1 MSKTL
6 RTGLAAKFSLRMAT
20 RAALG
25 CALAAALL
33 ATAAPAPARAG
44 DDDQNVPVDTK
55 ILRGIMESLGLRR
68 DGEAIDYQE
77 RAPLV
82 IPPNHDLPPPERS
95 DVAISRNP
103 GWPVDPDVKRRKEE
117 AAQERNQLN
126 ADQQLAHDQSVLRPD
141 QLTPG
146 PKPRTTRR
154 SDDNSRPAADGS
166 SGNPL
171 TPSQLGSKGSFF
183 GKLFGKDDP
192 ESGRFTGEPPRA
204 ALTEPP
210 TGYQTPSPD
219 QPYGVGKA
227 AAPAP
232 TKYMDTHGT
241 VDNGEAN

>member
-1 MSKTL
+1 MTDNSRASLVGGSSL
-6 RTGLAAKFSLRMAT
+6 RTLS

-25 CALAAALL
+25 CVLGVTLLAAA
-33 ATAAPAPARAG
+33 APARAADG
-44 DDDQNVPVDTK
+44 DDNENVPLDTK
-55 ILRGIMESLGLRR
+55 IIRGFMEQLGLRQ
-68 DGEAIDYQE
+68 DGPGIAYGE
-77 RAPLV
+77 RPPLV
-82 IPPNHDLPPPERS
+82 IPPNHDLPPPERT
-95 DVAISRNP
+95 DAALARNP
-103 GWPVDPDVKRRKEE
+103 AWPVDPDVKRRKEE

-126 ADQQLAHDQSVLRPD
+126 ADQQLLQDQSVLRPD

-154 SDDNSRPAADGS
+154 SDDKSRPAADGS
-166 SGNPL
+166 IGNPL
-171 TPSQLGSKGSFF
+171 MPSQLGSKGSFF
-183 GKLFGKDDP
+183 GKLFGKDNP
-192 ESGRFTGEPPRA
+192 ESGPFTGEPPRA

-241 VDNGEAN
+241 VDNGETN